1 MKGHEHEKF
10 ILCESNN
17 SSLGSTIPGTM
28 MPELGRTVNHDEGIA
43 LVREWIENME
53 PGNCD

>member
-10 ILCESNN
+10 ILWESNN